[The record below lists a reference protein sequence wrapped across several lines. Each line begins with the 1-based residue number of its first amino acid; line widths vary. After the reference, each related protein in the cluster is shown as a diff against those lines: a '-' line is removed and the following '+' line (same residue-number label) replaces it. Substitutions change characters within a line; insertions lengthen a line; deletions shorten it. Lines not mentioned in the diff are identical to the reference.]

1 LQALVS
7 SLYKI
12 AMSVSKDRTKRKT
25 ESKSMTFRIEK
36 SILDEIRQE
45 ATQKMESVNTLVNQI
60 IKSYMQ
66 WHKLAKKAGL
76 TYFSKVLIT
85 ELLNSLSD
93 EQIIQ
98 ITQELCNNNL

>member
-1 LQALVS
+1 
-7 SLYKI
+7 
-12 AMSVSKDRTKRKT
+12 MSVSKDRTKRKT